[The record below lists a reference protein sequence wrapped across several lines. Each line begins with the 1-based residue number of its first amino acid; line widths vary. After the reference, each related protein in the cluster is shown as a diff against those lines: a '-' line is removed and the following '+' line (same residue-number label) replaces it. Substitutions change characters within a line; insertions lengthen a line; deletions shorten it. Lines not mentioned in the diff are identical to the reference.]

1 MFRPIF
7 PIMQQTAE
15 PTAPGRWTFP
25 SNHAHVLICIAR
37 NPEARLRDIALA
49 VDITERTAQRIINQ
63 LRDASVL
70 NLEKAGR
77 RNHYTINLDSELR
90 HPLEAESTV
99 GDLLTTLLDDHEL
112 ERIRVAYR
120 RATSG

>member
-1 MFRPIF
+1 
-7 PIMQQTAE
+7 MQQNAE
-15 PTAPGRWTFP
+15 PRAPGRWTFL
-25 SNHAHVLICIAR
+25 SNNAHVLICIAR

-63 LRDASVL
+63 LREAGVL

-112 ERIRVAYR
+112 ECIRVAFR